1 MKQID
6 FICGMGGKNRVSEIL
21 NRKRIL
27 PMKIHV
33 ALIIVLALAS
43 CNTDNNETMNENNTF
58 PFFVG
63 TYTGAESQGIYRY
76 LLQKDGSLKNIGLAA
91 ISENPSFLAMSADKR
106 FLVAVNEINHEGA
119 GTVES
124 YLITGDS
131 LAFISRSSS
140 GGAHPCY
147 VAVNEAGFVLTANYT
162 GANVGLLRLNEKGE
176 LSALLDVQQHTGSG
190 TTERQQ
196 APHAHSAWF
205 EPVDNNIISVDL
217 GTNELW
223 FSHLDIGLQ
232 KLLPSDPH
240 KLRMDPG
247 AGPRH
252 LVFHPN
258 GKWIYVVNELD
269 CTVTLLHKSDNNKY
283 EKGVSVSSLPP
294 GYAEPNT
301 CADIHISSDGKF
313 VYVSNRGHNSIAIF
327 DVNARNGSLKLIG
340 HQATRGNGPR
350 NFSLSP
356 DEKYLLVANQHTNN
370 IVSFKRDKTT
380 GQLEYV
386 CQIVA
391 ATPVCI
397 LF

>member
-1 MKQID
+1 
-6 FICGMGGKNRVSEIL
+6 
-21 NRKRIL
+21 
-27 PMKIHV
+27 MKIHV
-33 ALIIVLALAS
+33 AIITLLVLAG
-43 CNTDNNETMNENNTF
+43 CQTNKNETMQENNTYS
-58 PFFVG
+58 FFVG
-63 TYTGAESQGIYRY
+63 TYTDTESQGIYKY
-76 LLQKDGSLKNIGLAA
+76 LLQKNGTLKRIGLVAM
-91 ISENPSFLAMSADKR
+91 SDNPSFLAMSADKR
-106 FLVAVNEINHEGA
+106 FLVAVNEINHEGV

-124 YLITGDS
+124 FLITGDS

-140 GGAHPCY
+140 GGAHPCF
-147 VAVNEAGFVLTANYT
+147 VTVNETGFVLTANYT
-162 GANVGLLRLNEKGE
+162 GGNVGLLRLNKKGE
-176 LSALLDVQQHTGSG
+176 LTALLDVQLHTGSG

-196 APHAHSAWF
+196 TPHAHSAWF

-223 FSHLDIGLQ
+223 FSHLDTGLQ
-232 KLLPSDPH
+232 KLLPSDPY

-269 CTVTLLHKSDNNKY
+269 CTVILLQRSDNGKY
-283 EKGVSVSSLPP
+283 EKGVSVSTLPV
-294 GYAEPNT
+294 GYTEPNT

-313 VYVSNRGHNSIAIF
+313 VYVSNRGHNTIAIY
-327 DVNARNGSLKLIG
+327 DVNARDGSLNLVG
-340 HQATRGNGPR
+340 HQPTRGNGPR

-370 IVSFKRDKTT
+370 IVSFKRDKPT
-380 GQLEYV
+380 GLLNYV
-386 CQIVA
+386 YQIEA
-391 ATPVCI
+391 PTPVCI